1 MCFSGRGITYK
12 RKKMNKLLVSATAFA
27 LFSSVLFAETKV
39 NNDANQT
46 NSAIN
51 FKGFA
56 SKTYNFLGIQTKED
70 NQKAF
75 ETIVADM
82 NAVKIQQQEYI
93 KQVSKTLEDYKA
105 IIESIKK
112 ENILIKES
120 NNSKQQDEKIAE
132 LKKEVVELKDEIK
145 FLKNLLNETLK
156 SSKTQ
161 QNQ

>member
-1 MCFSGRGITYK
+1 MTYK

-27 LFSSVLFAETKV
+27 LFSSVLFAETKG
-39 NNDANQT
+39 NTDANQT

-132 LKKEVVELKDEIK
+132 LKKEVIELKDEIK